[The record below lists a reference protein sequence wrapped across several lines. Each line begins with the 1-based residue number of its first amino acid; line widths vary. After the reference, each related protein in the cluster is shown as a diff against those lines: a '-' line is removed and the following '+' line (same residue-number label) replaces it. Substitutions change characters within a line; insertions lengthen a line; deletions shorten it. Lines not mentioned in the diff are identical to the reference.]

1 MREMKMENNE
11 LEAKVDALEAKIR
24 RSSAFIEIMNLQAR
38 FNYYL
43 EANFTDKIVDEL
55 FAKNDGKVR
64 CEISDSGVY
73 EGIEQVRAFWNAR
86 RDVQAERGHFG
97 TVMLRTPHVSVSE
110 DGNTATGMWHAFGAN
125 ALFATP
131 YPCDQEKLTAI
142 WFMGKFHN
150 EYVKEDGRWK
160 IRSLR
165 LAHHFYAPYEE
176 GWIKQSD
183 AYRIAPPPSVC
194 QPNEPG
200 ARDYMYH
207 PHGDN
212 DFLRQLP
219 EPD

>member
-1 MREMKMENNE
+1 MGNSE
-11 LEAKVDALEAKIR
+11 LEVRIDQLEARIR
-24 RSSAFIEIMNLQAR
+24 QSSAFIEIMNLQAR

-43 EANFTDKIVDEL
+43 EANQTDRIVDEL
-55 FAKNDGKVR
+55 FAQKDPLVR

-73 EGIEQVRAFWNAR
+73 EGIDQIRAFWSAR
-86 RDVQAERGHFG
+86 HEIQAERGYFG
-97 TVMLRTPHVSVSE
+97 TIMLRTPHVRVNQ
-110 DGNTATGMWHAFGAN
+110 DGNTAKGMWHAFGAN
-125 ALFATP
+125 SLFATP

-142 WFMGKFHN
+142 WFMGKYSN

-165 LAHHFYAPYEE
+165 LIHYFYSPYEE

-194 QPNEPG
+194 RPNEPS
-200 ARDYMYH
+200 ALSYMYH

-212 DFLRQLP
+212 DFLRQIP